1 MSRVAIV
8 AAMER
13 EVGPLIRGWRVRR
26 PYQSGHAPRQ
36 YRLFENGNVAVIC
49 GGMGEGPARSATAM
63 VIHEFAPSRVLSVGF
78 AGALDETLK
87 VGDVFEPRI
96 VINAKDGSRT
106 DTGSGEK
113 TLVSYPF
120 VAGRPQKS
128 KLHDAYNAS
137 AVDMEAA
144 AVAQGAHAAGIQFGA
159 IKAISDNADSEIP
172 PMGEFIG
179 NNGEFYS
186 SRFVLYVLARPQL
199 WGMTLGLARNS
210 AKASRRLC
218 SAIKEYLEREK

>member
-8 AAMER
+8 AAIER
-13 EVGPLIRGWRVRR
+13 EVAPLIRGWKVRNL
-26 PYQSGHAPRQ
+26 YQSGHASPR
-36 YRLFENGNVAVIC
+36 YRFFENGNAAVIC
-49 GGMGEGPARSATAM
+49 GGMGEGPARRATAT
-63 VIHEFAPSRVLSVGF
+63 VISEFAPARVLSVGF
-78 AGALDETLK
+78 AGALDDTLR

-113 TLVSYPF
+113 TLLSCSS
-120 VAGRPQKS
+120 VAGTGQKS
-128 KLHDAYNAS
+128 KLRDAYNAS

-144 AVAQGAHAAGIQFGA
+144 AVAQGAHAAGIEFGA
-159 IKAISDNADSEIP
+159 IKVISDNADSEIP

-179 NNGEFYS
+179 VDGEFYS
-186 SRFVLYVLARPQL
+186 TRFVLYVAARPRL

-210 AKASRRLC
+210 RKASRALC
-218 SAIKEYLEREK
+218 AAIEQYLEREK